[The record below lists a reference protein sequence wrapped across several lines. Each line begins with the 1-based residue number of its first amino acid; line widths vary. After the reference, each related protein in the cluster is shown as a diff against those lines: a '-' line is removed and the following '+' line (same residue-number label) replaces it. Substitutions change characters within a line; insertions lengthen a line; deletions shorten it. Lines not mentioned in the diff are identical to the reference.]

1 MTFGDV
7 FNNVLY
13 ILLGIAALAI
23 FIVLATQAFKD
34 PASRKGADGESDKPD
49 GTL

>member
-1 MTFGDV
+1 MTLGDV
-7 FNNVLY
+7 ANNVLY
-13 ILLGIAALAI
+13 ILLGLAA
-23 FIVLATQAFKD
+23 FVLFVVMAWYAFKD

>member
-7 FNNVLY
+7 ASNVLY
-13 ILLGIAALAI
+13 VLLAVAVLAI
-23 FIVLATQAFKD
+23 FIVLARQAFKD